1 MFSNCE
7 MSVVFNVKMICD
19 SCRVHQNCG
28 IFSLYLFLSS
38 SWCSIFPV
46 FMESHIESAQQTVVK
61 PFRVSVEGNIGA
73 GKSTLITHF
82 SSFPDVDA
90 RMVSCYIKFQKC

>member
-1 MFSNCE
+1 
-7 MSVVFNVKMICD
+7 
-19 SCRVHQNCG
+19 
-28 IFSLYLFLSS
+28 
-38 SWCSIFPV
+38 
-46 FMESHIESAQQTVVK
+46 MESNIESAQHTIAK

-90 RMVSCYIKFQKC
+90 HMVSCYIKFEKCTLSYSPRDPPVGSQGSHALQFNFYLVENIFQIRDLA